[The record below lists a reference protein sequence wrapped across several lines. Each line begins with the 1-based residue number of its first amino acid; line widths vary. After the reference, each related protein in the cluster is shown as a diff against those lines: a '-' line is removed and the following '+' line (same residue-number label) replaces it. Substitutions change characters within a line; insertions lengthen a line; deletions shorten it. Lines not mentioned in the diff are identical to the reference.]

1 MELEGAVKKAL
12 NLGGTAVNSRPRHF
26 VWGGFLYY
34 IFIEKESLIMEI
46 IITEIAQRIR
56 DLREIMGYSVEEM
69 AQAVDCTPEE
79 YIAAENGEVDFSF
92 TFIYKCAEK
101 FDVDMIELLTGD
113 NPRLSFYSI
122 VRKDEGLPM
131 KRRTGFNYSHLG
143 YRFKDKYCEP
153 FLVTAPYSDEDQ
165 DKPIT
170 LSTHEGQEFDYIISG
185 SLKVAFE
192 DHVEILNAGDAVL
205 YNSAHGHGM
214 IATGGEDCVFLAII
228 LKKTEKK

>member
-1 MELEGAVKKAL
+1 
-12 NLGGTAVNSRPRHF
+12 
-26 VWGGFLYY
+26 
-34 IFIEKESLIMEI
+34 
-46 IITEIAQRIR
+46 
-56 DLREIMGYSVEEM
+56 
-69 AQAVDCTPEE
+69 
-79 YIAAENGEVDFSF
+79 
-92 TFIYKCAEK
+92 
-101 FDVDMIELLTGD
+101 MIELLTGD

-122 VRKDEGLPM
+122 VRKGEGLPM
-131 KRRTGFNYSHLG
+131 KRRTGFSYSHLG

-192 DHVEILNAGDAVL
+192 DHLEILNAGDAVL

>member
-1 MELEGAVKKAL
+1 
-12 NLGGTAVNSRPRHF
+12 
-26 VWGGFLYY
+26 
-34 IFIEKESLIMEI
+34 MEI

-101 FDVDMIELLTGD
+101 FDVDMIELLIGD

-122 VRKDEGLPM
+122 VRKGEGLPM

-153 FLVTAPYSDEDQ
+153 FLVTAPYSEEDQ